1 VTIVLR
7 KRCRSYGVLKHL
19 LLVIVEMNGSHCKTY
34 PCPSMCYEDQYET
47 NDGGVSVAMV
57 RVANDRAE
65 TGNTMAQQQ
74 QGSVVNAG
82 RVVNEEIS
90 Q

>member
-1 VTIVLR
+1 
-7 KRCRSYGVLKHL
+7 
-19 LLVIVEMNGSHCKTY
+19 
-34 PCPSMCYEDQYET
+34 MCHDDQYKT
-47 NDGGVSVAMV
+47 NDGGVSVVLV

-65 TGNTMAQQQ
+65 TGNNMAQQQ
-74 QGSVVNAG
+74 QGSVVNEG